1 MAHLPHIFLQGP
13 YREESVRLTDQQRSH
28 LSKVLRRSAGS
39 EVSYTDGAGLT
50 GVGVLDGD
58 VVLRGAEILVER
70 PARALCM
77 AVAPPRSKERA
88 RFVVEKLAE
97 LGVDELRWVRT
108 RFGQSDPPAPEK
120 ALSWAIGALEQSR
133 GAWLLG
139 ISGPSTI
146 DELEQ
151 PVLVADLTGSGTVP
165 PDVSRCTVLVGPE
178 GGFEAGELTSEMIR
192 FRLSD
197 RVLRT
202 ETAVLVGA
210 FAVLK
215 ELAR

>member
-1 MAHLPHIFLQGP
+1 MAHVPHIFLPGP
-13 YREESVRLTDQQRSH
+13 FGDEFVRLSDQQLGH

-58 VVLRGAEILVER
+58 VIVRGAEVRVER

-77 AVAPPRSKERA
+77 AVAPPRSKDRA

-146 DELEQ
+146 DELER
-151 PVLVADLTGSGTVP
+151 PVLVADLTGSGAVP
-165 PDVSRCTVLVGPE
+165 PGVSRCTVLVGPE
-178 GGFEAGELTSEMIR
+178 GGFEAGELTPEMIR
-192 FRLSD
+192 LRLSD
-197 RVLRT
+197 RILRT
-202 ETAVLVGA
+202 ETAALVGA